1 MENSNENAHLN
12 IETVTPDTEKDGQ
25 PNDQK
30 HNHRVENEGA
40 KESDEKPAADQSA
53 ATQQKE
59 PYAVYEKSNNE
70 KEKDSPAENVS
81 DSSTDDTDKAESTET
96 PTAEES
102 AKKDDAADDIETVA
116 P

>member
-30 HNHRVENEGA
+30 YNHRVENEGT
-40 KESDEKPAADQSA
+40 KEANEQSEADTA
-53 ATQQKE
+53 EATADKD
-59 PYAVYEKSNNE
+59 PYAIYEKTDLE
-70 KEKDSPAENVS
+70 GGDG
-81 DSSTDDTDKAESTET
+81 STPKAPDNHGDGAPEV
-96 PTAEES
+96 
-102 AKKDDAADDIETVA
+102 ETVS